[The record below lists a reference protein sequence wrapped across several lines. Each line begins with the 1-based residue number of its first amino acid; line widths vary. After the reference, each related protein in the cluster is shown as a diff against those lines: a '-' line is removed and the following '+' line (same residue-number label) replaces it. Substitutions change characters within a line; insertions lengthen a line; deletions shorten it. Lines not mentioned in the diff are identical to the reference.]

1 MTLIL
6 CCWQILWGS
15 SLGRSPVAVAAA
27 NAGSLYGQ
35 QQLGFGGCHGESG
48 CLLRR
53 TKVSLKLL
61 GGPGWV
67 GEDQLRVLGAS
78 CLLTPVLHCGP
89 TKKSQHNFAYLVA
102 ESLPRWSN
110 LQQTCESA
118 TQPFLK
124 FTGLPPL
131 TLLRWGGVM

>member
-1 MTLIL
+1 MLVIGMASLKLPVTFKFSRKWLVSELEMQKPLSQLRLTLIL

-61 GGPGWV
+61 G
-67 GEDQLRVLGAS
+67 VLG
-78 CLLTPVLHCGP
+78 
-89 TKKSQHNFAYLVA
+89 
-102 ESLPRWSN
+102 
-110 LQQTCESA
+110 
-118 TQPFLK
+118 
-124 FTGLPPL
+124 GLEKISF
-131 TLLRWGGVM
+131 GF